1 MDLFTHVLVA
11 YLVTYGVVGFQPSY
25 LAAGAIAGGLPD
37 GDILLWPLSKRFP
50 IFRHHGITH
59 SLFGVTVVAVVGAIV
74 APMLAPGSALV
85 YFGVIELGGIAH
97 ILMDGF
103 TNFSVP
109 PLMPFSNR
117 ALHVDAD
124 RAVNLVTLVISV
136 TSFYLLLGVERNH
149 VPFSVYTATVWGLI
163 GIFAAYFA
171 IRLAGRYL
179 IGRQIRSFP
188 KGAAPIPRSDPFRWL
203 VVGEQ
208 VENGWMTITYAR
220 YTLGRGLTLGPLSVA
235 APLEPPHRPG
245 PVQDEKDALERSF
258 GLARKASRM
267 LADSYMFGEARRA
280 ADGAWSAIWYSLEF
294 SGFGRAAGARVDF
307 AADGTPTVK
316 AGWQR
321 AGPPTRSP
329 A

>member
-11 YLVTYGVVGFQPSY
+11 YLVTFGTVGFQPSY

-59 SLFGVTVVAVVGAIV
+59 SLFGVTVVATVGAFV
-74 APMLAPGSALV
+74 APMLAPGNALV
-85 YFGVIELGGIAH
+85 YFGVIELGGLAH

-103 TNFSVP
+103 TNFAVP
-109 PLMPFSNR
+109 PLMPFSSR
-117 ALHVDAD
+117 SLHIDAD

-163 GIFAAYFA
+163 LLFAVYFA
-171 IRLAGRYL
+171 VRLLGRYL
-179 IGRQIRSFP
+179 IGREIRAFP
-188 KGAAPIPRSDPFRWL
+188 KGTAPIPRSDPFRWL
-203 VVGEQ
+203 VISEQ
-208 VENGWMTITYAR
+208 VLNGWMTITYAR
-220 YTLGRGLTLGPLSVA
+220 YTLGRGLTVGPVTVS
-235 APLEPPHRPG
+235 APLEPPDRQG
-245 PVQDEKDALERSF
+245 PVRDEKDALERSF

-267 LADSYMFGEARRA
+267 LADSYMFGEARRL
-280 ADGAWSAIWYSLEF
+280 ADGGWTAIWYSLEF

-307 AADGTPTVK
+307 SADGTARVK

-321 AGPPTRSP
+321 ATPPGRPS

>member
-1 MDLFTHVLVA
+1 VDLFTHVLVA
-11 YLVTYGVVGFQPSY
+11 YLLTYGVVGFQPSY

-37 GDILLWPLSKRFP
+37 GGILLWPLSKRFP

-59 SLFGVTVVAVVGAIV
+59 SLFGVTVVAVVGAVV
-74 APMLAPGSALV
+74 APMLAPGSVLV
-85 YFGVIELGGIAH
+85 YFAVIELGGIAH

-124 RAVNLVTLVISV
+124 RAVNLVTMVISIS
-136 TSFYLLLGVERNH
+136 SFYLLLGVERNH
-149 VPFSVYTATVWGLI
+149 VPFSVYTDTVWGLI
-163 GIFAAYFA
+163 VVFVAYFV

-179 IGRQIRSFP
+179 IGRELATFP

-203 VVGEQ
+203 VIAEQ
-208 VENGWMTITYAR
+208 TVNGWMTITYAR
-220 YTLGRGLTLGPLSVA
+220 YTLGRGVTVGPLTVS
-235 APLEPPHRPG
+235 APLEPPVRAG
-245 PVQDEKDALERSF
+245 PVRDEKDALERSF

-267 LADSYMFGEARRA
+267 LADSYLFGEARPS
-280 ADGAWSAIWYSLEF
+280 DGGGWSAIWYSLEF

-307 AADGTPTVK
+307 APDGTPHVK

-321 AGPPTRSP
+321 AAGPVRGT

>member
-11 YLVTYGVVGFQPSY
+11 YLVTYGTVGFQPSY

-59 SLFGVTVVAVVGAIV
+59 SLFGVTVVAVVGAFV
-74 APMLAPGSALV
+74 APRLAPGSVVV
-85 YFGVIELGGIAH
+85 YFAVIELGGIAH

-109 PLMPFSNR
+109 PFLPFSDR
-117 ALHVDAD
+117 ALHIDAD

-136 TSFYLLLGVERNH
+136 ASFYLLLGVERNH
-149 VPFSVYTATVWGLI
+149 VAFSVYTATVWGLI
-163 GIFAAYFA
+163 GIFAAYFL

-179 IGRQIRSFP
+179 IGREIRSLP
-188 KGAAPIPRSDPFRWL
+188 PGTAPVPRSDPFRWL

-208 VENGWMTITYAR
+208 VRDGRMTITYAR
-220 YTLGRGLTLGPLSVA
+220 YTLGRGFTMGPLSLS
-235 APLEPPHRPG
+235 APLEAPVRPG
-245 PVQDEKDALERSF
+245 PVKDAQDALERSF

-267 LADSYMFGEARRA
+267 LADSYLFGEAHPGPG
-280 ADGAWSAIWYSLEF
+280 GAWSAIWYSLEF
-294 SGFGRAAGARVDF
+294 SGFGRAAGARVEF

-316 AGWQR
+316 TGWQR
-321 AGPPTRSP
+321 AGPPGAGTP
-329 A
+329 

>member
-1 MDLFTHVLVA
+1 VDLFTHVLVA

-59 SLFGVTVVAVVGAIV
+59 SLLGVTIVATVGAVV

-109 PLMPFSNR
+109 PLMPFSKR
-117 ALHVDAD
+117 ALHIDAD
-124 RAVNLVTLVISV
+124 RAVNLVTMVISIA
-136 TSFYLLLGVERNH
+136 SFYLLLGVERNR
-149 VPFSVYTATVWGLI
+149 VPFPVYTATVWGLI
-163 GIFAAYFA
+163 ALFAAYFA

-179 IGRQIRSFP
+179 IGRHLGAFP

-203 VVGEQ
+203 VVSE
-208 VENGWMTITYAR
+208 ETLNGWMTITYAR
-220 YTLGRGLTLGPLSVA
+220 YTLGRGLTAGPLAIS
-235 APLEPPHRPG
+235 APLEPPVRTG
-245 PVQDEKDALERSF
+245 PVQGEKDALERSF
-258 GLARKASRM
+258 GLARRASRM
-267 LADSYMFGEARRA
+267 LADSYMFGEAHA
-280 ADGAWSAIWYSLEF
+280 APGGGWSAIWYSLEF

-307 AADGTPTVK
+307 ASDGTAQVK

-321 AGPPTRSP
+321 ATPPAP
-329 A
+329 ASA